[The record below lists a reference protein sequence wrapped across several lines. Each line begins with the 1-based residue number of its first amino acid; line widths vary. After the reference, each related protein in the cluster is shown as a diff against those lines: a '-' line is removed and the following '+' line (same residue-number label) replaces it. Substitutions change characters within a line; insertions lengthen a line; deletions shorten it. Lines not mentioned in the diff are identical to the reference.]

1 MRLDNSTA
9 ASDNAKHAWLGVT
22 NLTKTFKLLIR
33 MVLFLPPDWA
43 ICRAPFE
50 IAALGT
56 SRWTCPQS
64 YQQKM

>member
-9 ASDNAKHAWLGVT
+9 ASDNAKRRARNVMD
-22 NLTKTFKLLIR
+22 LTKTFKLLIR

-50 IAALGT
+50 IAASGP